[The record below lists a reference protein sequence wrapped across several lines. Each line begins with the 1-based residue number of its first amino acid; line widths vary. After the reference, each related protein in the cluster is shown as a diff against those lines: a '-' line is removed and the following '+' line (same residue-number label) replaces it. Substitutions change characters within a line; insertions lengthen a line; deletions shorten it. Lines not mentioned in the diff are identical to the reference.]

1 MTNKVL
7 LNNVDHY
14 DLKLAMRH
22 GAAASESVNQ
32 TVIFPTEFEEAQRDY
47 PILFAR
53 SDEGA
58 LQAVALLGLERDE
71 NLFVGET
78 GWTGWV
84 PALFQRGPFSIGIK
98 QLQDGGSE
106 PMIHIDLD
114 DPRVGRVEGEPL
126 FLPQGGN
133 APALENA
140 AVALRTIYQGT
151 EIADAMYPAWDALGL
166 IQPLGIS
173 VQLSETERVELPGY
187 HGIAAERMGSLTDA
201 ELGALHRAGFLAPLF
216 LVMASLAN
224 INRLIALK
232 NAKRAWQ

>member
-7 LNNVDHY
+7 LNNVDHH

-22 GAAASESVNQ
+22 GAAAGEGVNQ
-32 TVIFPTEFEEAQRDY
+32 TVIFPTEFAEAQRDY

-58 LQAVALLGLERDE
+58 YQAVALLGLERDE
-71 NLFVGET
+71 NLFLSES
-78 GWTGWV
+78 GWTGWL
-84 PALFQRGPFSIGIK
+84 PALFERGPFSIGVR
-98 QLQDGGSE
+98 QRQDGGSE

-114 DPRVGRVEGEPL
+114 DPRVGRDAGDPL

-133 APALENA
+133 APALDRA
-140 AVALRTIYQGT
+140 ATALRTIYQGS

-166 IQPLGIS
+166 LQPLAIA
-173 VQLSETERVELPGY
+173 VHLSETERVELPGY
-187 HGIAAERMGSLTDA
+187 YTVASDRVGSLTDA
-201 ELGALHRAGFLAPLF
+201 ELGQLHRAGFLAPIF

-232 NAKRAWQ
+232 NAKRGWQ